1 MNSHP
6 LTPTALA
13 GACLLAALG
22 LAGCAGPAPRVERY
36 VPPPMGSTATYA
48 VRSTGSFGSGDS
60 PLTIRLAEGTWE
72 GRSVLNFQTAAQ
84 HQLQDL
90 NLNLLAVT
98 SPGGQLQVRYDPPV
112 GWDWPLEIGKVTKR
126 DHVATVAATGQ
137 KIAFTSTWTVE
148 AVEDVTVPA
157 GTFKAWRLRYA
168 DTTGETQMLW
178 SMPETVGMFAKRT
191 IERSATHRQGAG
203 TRVMEMVTLP
213 AVK

>member
-1 MNSHP
+1 MRSHP
-6 LTPTALA
+6 LTTTALA
-13 GACLLAALG
+13 GASLLAALS
-22 LAGCAGPAPRVERY
+22 LAGCAGTTPRAERY
-36 VPPPMGSTATYA
+36 IPPPMGSTATYTM
-48 VRSTGSFGSGDS
+48 RSTGSFGSGDS
-60 PLTIRLAEGTWE
+60 PLTIHLAEGTWE
-72 GRSVLNFQTAAQ
+72 GRTVLNFQTASQ
-84 HQLQDL
+84 HQLQDR

-137 KIAFTSTWTVE
+137 KISFTSTWTVE
-148 AVEDVTVPA
+148 AYEDVTVPA

-191 IERSATHRQGAG
+191 IERNAAHRQGAG
-203 TRVMEMVTLP
+203 TRVMEMIALP

>member
-6 LTPTALA
+6 LAHSLLA
-13 GACLLAALG
+13 GACLLAALN
-22 LAGCAGPAPRVERY
+22 LTGCASPAPRAAHY
-36 VPPPMGSTATYA
+36 IPPPMGTTATYA

-60 PLTIRLAEGTWE
+60 PLTVRLAEGTWE
-72 GRSVLNFQTAAQ
+72 GRAVLNFQTAGQ
-84 HQLQDL
+84 HQLQDR

-98 SPGGQLQVRYDPPV
+98 SPTGQLQVRYDPPV
-112 GWDWPLEIGKVTKR
+112 GWDWPLEIGKVTR
-126 DHVATVAATGQ
+126 REHVATVAATGQ
-137 KIAFTSTWTVE
+137 KIAFASTWTVE
-148 AVEDVTVPA
+148 AYEDVTVPA

-191 IERSATHRQGAG
+191 IERSAAHRLGAG
-203 TRVMEMVTLP
+203 TRVMEMLTLP